1 MARIRRVALLALSLI
16 TIALGTPG
24 GVSAAGGPAPGE
36 TCVPGTVWEDKTSG
50 VKYLC
55 IYDEGYGGTRWE
67 LISSGQRGN
76 AAWLYRSS
84 TYGCLYG
91 TAAITSIGGS
101 GADAIMRTYRWPC
114 QGAADRITQP
124 VGEIRSRIVIQSYG
138 GTWSTCRDSGYLY
151 SSSAASGW
159 LAGLDMGTAADC
171 GSGTYRAWGYGSFLQ
186 GGAWRGGT
194 LPTPS
199 LFLR

>member
-1 MARIRRVALLALSLI
+1 MARIRRVALVALSLI
-16 TIALGTPG
+16 TLTLSATT

-36 TCVPGTVWEDKTSG
+36 TCVPGTVWEDTTSG

-67 LISSGQRGN
+67 LISSGQRGR

-114 QGAADRITQP
+114 LGVADRVSQP
-124 VGEIRSRIVIQSYG
+124 AGEIRSRIVIQAYA

-151 SSSAASGW
+151 NSTAASGW
-159 LAGLDMGTAADC
+159 LAGLDMGVAADC

-194 LPTPS
+194 LATPS

>member
-1 MARIRRVALLALSLI
+1 MGRIRRTVLIALSLFVF
-16 TIALGTPG
+16 TLAAPVA
-24 GVSAAGGPAPGE
+24 VSGAAGPAPGE
-36 TCVPGTVWEDKTSG
+36 TCVPGTVWEDQASG

-91 TAAITSIGGS
+91 TAAITAIGGS

-114 QGAADRITQP
+114 QGAADRVMQP
-124 VGEIRSRIVIQSYG
+124 VGEIRSRIVVQTYA

-151 SSSAASGW
+151 SSTATNGW
-159 LAGLDMGTAADC
+159 LAGLDMGAAADC
-171 GSGTYRAWGYGSFLQ
+171 GSGTYRAWGFGSFLQ
-186 GGAWRGGT
+186 GGAWRGGSLT
-194 LPTPS
+194 TPS